1 MDADVQDISVSV
13 AELDGF
19 LFVANNDRKSTVL
32 DGLPNAARIPVLS
45 HGSKEYRNYTSIYY
59 SAATN
64 RNPKHLRMLQ
74 NLGFSMDQVRR
85 AESHEMIY
93 QSIMRC
99 ALRNE
104 ECNEQIRIVVP
115 DEYSAKRGSSTN

>member
-1 MDADVQDISVSV
+1 MDQIVLDLFGD
-13 AELDGF
+13 DGF

-74 NLGFSMDQVRR
+74 NLGFSRLLDELSGWIRCFWVVGFLLNPVGR
-85 AESHEMIY
+85 AFPVDVTGGG
-93 QSIMRC
+93 QGR
-99 ALRNE
+99 AL
-104 ECNEQIRIVVP
+104 
-115 DEYSAKRGSSTN
+115 